1 MPGFFDRFRRGQD
14 LHDIGTDP
22 DVRYTYANE
31 RTFLAWSRTSLALV
45 VTGIAATQLLPKFD
59 IEFGRRLIGIP
70 LIVLGAVLEIASYR
84 EWVANERAMRLGES
98 LPATRMAVVLTIGIV
113 IVAIFATAVAIIG

>member
-1 MPGFFDRFRRGQD
+1 MLERLRRAEP
-14 LHDIGTDP
+14 LHEIGTEP
-22 DVRYTYANE
+22 DVRFTYANE

-70 LIVLGAVLEIASYR
+70 LILLGAALELTSYR
-84 EWVANERAMRLGES
+84 HWDANERAMRLGTPVPPS
-98 LPATRMAVVLTIGIV
+98 HMTLVLAVGIAAVAAIATV
-113 IVAIFATAVAIIG
+113 VAIVG

>member
-1 MPGFFDRFRRGQD
+1 VLERLRRGVPLQEV
-14 LHDIGTDP
+14 GTEP
-22 DVRYTYANE
+22 DVRFTYANE

-70 LIVLGAVLEIASYR
+70 LILLGAALELSSYR
-84 EWVANERAMRLGES
+84 HWDANERAMRLGQP
-98 LPATRMAVVLTIGIV
+98 LPPSRMTLVLAVGIA
-113 IVAIFATAVAIIG
+113 IVAAIATVVAIVG

>member
-1 MPGFFDRFRRGQD
+1 MFERFRNRQR

-70 LIVLGAVLEIASYR
+70 LIVLGAVLEIESYR

-98 LPATRMAVVLTIGIV
+98 LPTTHMAIVLAIGIV

>member
-1 MPGFFDRFRRGQD
+1 MLERLRRAEP
-14 LHDIGTDP
+14 LHEIGTEP
-22 DVRYTYANE
+22 DVRFTYANE

-70 LIVLGAVLEIASYR
+70 LILLGASLELASYR
-84 EWVANERAMRLGES
+84 HWDANERAMRLGRP
-98 LPATRMAVVLTIGIV
+98 LPPSRMTLVLAIGIA
-113 IVAIFATAVAIIG
+113 IVAAIATVVAIVG

>member
-1 MPGFFDRFRRGQD
+1 MLKRLRRATP
-14 LHDIGTDP
+14 LHEVGTEP
-22 DVRYTYANE
+22 DVRFTYANE

-70 LIVLGAVLEIASYR
+70 LILLGAALELTSYR
-84 EWVANERAMRLGES
+84 HWDANERAMRVGDA
-98 LPATRMAVVLTIGIV
+98 LPPSHMTLVLAVGIATVAAIATVVSIV
-113 IVAIFATAVAIIG
+113 G

>member
-1 MPGFFDRFRRGQD
+1 MLERFRRAKP
-14 LHDIGTDP
+14 LHEVGTEP
-22 DVRYTYANE
+22 DVRFTYANE

-70 LIVLGAVLEIASYR
+70 LILLGALLELASYR
-84 EWVANERAMRLGES
+84 HWDANQRAMRLGQP
-98 LPATRMAVVLTIGIV
+98 LPPSRMTLVLAVGIA
-113 IVAIFATAVAIIG
+113 IVAAIATVVAIVG